1 MTDTGKKRILIV
13 EDDPSNLK
21 LFRDILQYKGYE
33 ILEATEGRE
42 GVVMAKAGLPDLIL
56 MDIQLPVMNGI
67 EATRRIKEDE
77 ATRDIKVVALTANA
91 MEGDKERMLKAGCH
105 DYIAKPVHVTEFL
118 ERIAGYFAGREPA
131 GKES

>member
-1 MTDTGKKRILIV
+1 MADTGKKRILIV

-33 ILEATEGRE
+33 ILEATDGRE
-42 GVVMAKAGLPDLIL
+42 AIAAVKAHRPDLVL

-77 ATRDIKVVALTANA
+77 ATRHIRIVALTANA
-91 MEGDKERMLKAGCH
+91 MDGDEERMIRAGCH
-105 DYIAKPVHVTEFL
+105 DYISKPIHVQEFID
-118 ERIAGYFAGREPA
+118 RIASYFA
-131 GKES
+131 